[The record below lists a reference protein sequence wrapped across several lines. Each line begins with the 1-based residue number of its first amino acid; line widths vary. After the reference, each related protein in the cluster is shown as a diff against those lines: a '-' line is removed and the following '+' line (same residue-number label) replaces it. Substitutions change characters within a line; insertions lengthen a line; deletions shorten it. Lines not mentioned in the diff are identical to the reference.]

1 MMDSLQ
7 KPQKCRYDE
16 RTRRCR
22 RRKKNLPGSSPLL
35 SIPLNIPSS
44 GIEVPISRGVVWYS
58 VVLTSP
64 GTLQADTLQ
73 SALFLDTKIAIY
85 NSDGLLLNVN
95 DDVGGDLYSGRAY
108 LSDVSSEGLDAGT
121 YYIAVG
127 FTGMIFGPTNFS
139 VNPNNVQTYEG
150 VSLSVT
156 YTSNA

>member
-1 MMDSLQ
+1 MS
-7 KPQKCRYDE
+7 
-16 RTRRCR
+16 RRRR
-22 RRKKNLPGSSPLL
+22 RRKKQQPGSSPLL

-44 GIEVPISRGVVWYS
+44 GIDVPISRSVVWYS
-58 VVLTSP
+58 VILTSP

-95 DDVGGDLYSGRAY
+95 EDVAGGDLFSGRAY

-127 FTGMIFGPTNFS
+127 FVGMTFGPTNFS
-139 VNPNNVQTYEG
+139 VNHNNVQTYEG

-156 YTSNA
+156 YTPNGS